1 MESVRGIYLTKLEQV
16 QSILDA
22 NAARVG
28 FQSPRFSNLLS
39 DALTADSSPIP
50 LGNIGAQPV
59 AAAASPVAYDGLIQT
74 AAQQNGLDAALV
86 KAVIQAESSY
96 RTDAVSS
103 AGAEGLMQLMPSTA
117 ASLGVTNSFDPAQ
130 NIAGGTKYLRNLI
143 DRFGDV
149 RLALAAYNTGPSRI
163 SGLNITDADDA
174 AQYAKISERVRNY
187 VSKVL
192 SNYEAYRIGEGV
204 S

>member
-39 DALTADSSPIP
+39 DTLAADSSPIP
-50 LGNIGAQPV
+50 LGNMGAQPV
-59 AAAASPVAYDGLIQT
+59 AAAGSVAYDGLIQT

-192 SNYEAYRIGEGV
+192 SNYEAYRVGEGV

>member
-1 MESVRGIYLTKLEQV
+1 METVRGIYLTKLEQV

-22 NAARVG
+22 NAAKVG
-28 FQSPRFSNLLS
+28 FQAPRFSNLLS
-39 DALTADSSPIP
+39 DALAADGSLIP
-50 LGNIGAQPV
+50 LGNIGAQDSAV
-59 AAAASPVAYDGLIQT
+59 IGDSGTYEELIQT

-96 RTDAVSS
+96 RTGAVSS

-130 NIAGGTKYLRNLI
+130 NIAGGTKYLKSLL

-149 RLALAAYNTGPSRI
+149 RLALAAYNTGPNRI

-192 SNYEAYRIGEGV
+192 SSYEAYRIGEGV

>member
-16 QSILDA
+16 QSMLDA
-22 NAARVG
+22 NAAKVG
-28 FQSPRFSNLLS
+28 FQAPRFSNLFS
-39 DALTADSSPIP
+39 DALVADSSLIP
-50 LGNIGAQPV
+50 LGNVGSQPLGAV
-59 AAAASPVAYDGLIQT
+59 ANPVAYDGLIQT
-74 AAQQNGLDAALV
+74 AAQQSGLDAALI
-86 KAVIQAESSY
+86 KAVIQAESSC

-103 AGAEGLMQLMPSTA
+103 AGAQGLMQLMPSTA
-117 ASLGVTNSFDPAQ
+117 ASLGVTNSFDPAE
-130 NIAGGTKYLRNLI
+130 NIAGGTKYLRSLI

-149 RLALAAYNTGPSRI
+149 RLALAAYNTGPNRI